1 MIEIVL
7 YGYYSTEKYLA
18 LEYKV
23 SSKLYLDNGEARS
36 DYYLELIA
44 SKKENKIYMSIE
56 LDKNCTVIKLHTDEE
71 EETALITSEIIINVK
86 RYSVE
91 LIFEGTEEQLEKL
104 RNMLKI
110 LQQEY
115 RNRWDRY

>member
-1 MIEIVL
+1 MITITL
-7 YGYYSTEKYLA
+7 YSDCPLEQYLA

-23 SSKLYLDNGEARS
+23 SSRLFLDNGEARS

-71 EETALITSEIIINVK
+71 EETALIISEIIINVK

-91 LIFEGTEEQLEKL
+91 LIFEGTEEQVEKL
-104 RNMLKI
+104 RNMLSI
-110 LQQEY
+110 LQHEY
-115 RNRWDRY
+115 LSRWDRY